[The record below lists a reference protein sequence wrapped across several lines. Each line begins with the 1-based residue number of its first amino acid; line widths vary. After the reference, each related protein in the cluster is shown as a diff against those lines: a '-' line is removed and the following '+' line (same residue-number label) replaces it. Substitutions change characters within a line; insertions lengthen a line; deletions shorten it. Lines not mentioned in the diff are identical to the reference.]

1 MDILIAFFVFICSVI
16 ICLIINQPL
25 YFALAVGLICFYIT
39 GLHRGYGSKELF
51 KMIYAGGKKSFVVIK
66 ILLLI
71 GCLTALWRASG
82 TIEFFVYYGIKF
94 ITPHL
99 FIIIAFALTMV
110 LSYLLGTSFGVV
122 GTAGVMMMILARSG
136 GVDPAVCAGAVI
148 SGAYFGERCSAAS
161 SAALLT
167 AAAAEVDI
175 KHFLSMML
183 KTSFIPTALTL
194 CVYAFL
200 SYQNPIGSINSE
212 ITNALMRGF
221 DLSWYIILP
230 AVILI
235 ALPWF
240 KIKVFYAIAAS
251 AAAAFILSV
260 SFQGQTFL
268 EVLKTCI
275 LGYTPNLS
283 SLSSIL
289 SGGGIISMIAVI
301 IIVFLSSA
309 YTGIFENT
317 TMIDPIQKK
326 CNALANKIG
335 LFGAQIITSVLASS
349 VFCNQ
354 TIGIIMS
361 AQMLK
366 GSYCK
371 KGASKEELATDI
383 GCSAITIAG
392 LIPWS
397 IAATVPL
404 AMLGVSG
411 RALLYSVFLYAVSIT
426 YLATKR
432 IWFRRL

>member
-1 MDILIAFFVFICSVI
+1 MDILIAFIVFICSVI
-16 ICLIINQPL
+16 LCLIINQPL

-39 GLHRGYGSKELF
+39 GKHRGYGTKELF
-51 KMIYAGGKKSFVVIK
+51 KMIYTGGKKSFVVIK

-136 GVDPAVCAGAVI
+136 GVNPIICAGAVI

-167 AAAAEVDI
+167 AAVAEVDI
-175 KHFLSMML
+175 KNFLTIML
-183 KTSFIPTALTL
+183 KTSVIPTALTL

-200 SYQNPIGSINSE
+200 SYQNPIGVVSGE
-212 ITNALMRGF
+212 ITYALKSGF
-221 DLSWYIILP
+221 NLSWYIILP

-235 ALPWF
+235 VLPWF
-240 KIKVFYAIAAS
+240 KIKIFYAITAS
-251 AAAAFILSV
+251 AVTAFILSV
-260 SFQGQTFL
+260 LFQGQTFI
-268 EVLKTCI
+268 EVLKTCL
-275 LGYTPNLS
+275 LGYTPS
-283 SLSSIL
+283 IISLSSIL
-289 SGGGIISMIAVI
+289 SGGGMVSMFAVI
-301 IIVFLSSA
+301 LIVFLSSA

-317 TMIDPIQKK
+317 GMIDPVQKK
-326 CNALANKIG
+326 CNALSNKIG
-335 LFGAQIITSVLASS
+335 LFGSQIITSVLASG

-361 AQMLK
+361 VQMLK
-366 GSYCK
+366 GSYSE
-371 KGASKEELATDI
+371 KGASKEELAADA
-383 GCSAITIAG
+383 GCSSITIAG

-404 AMLGVSG
+404 AMLGVG
-411 RALLYSVFLYAVSIT
+411 AKALLYSVFLYAVPLT
-426 YLATKR
+426 YLLTKR
-432 IWFRRL
+432 IWFKHL

>member
-25 YFALAVGLICFYIT
+25 YFALAVGLVCFYLT

-51 KMIYAGGKKSFVVIK
+51 KMIYIGGKKSFVVIK

-71 GCLTALWRASG
+71 GCLTALWRVSG

-99 FIIIAFALTMV
+99 FIIIAFALTML

-122 GTAGVMMMILARSG
+122 GTAGIMMMILARSG
-136 GVDPAVCAGAVI
+136 GVNPAVCAGAVI

-167 AAAAEVDI
+167 AAVTDVDI
-175 KHFLSMML
+175 KHFLTIML
-183 KTSFIPTALTL
+183 KTSIIPAAITL

-200 SYQNPIGSINSE
+200 SYQNPIGVVSGE
-212 ITNALMRGF
+212 ITYALKSGF

-235 ALPWF
+235 VLPWI

-251 AAAAFILSV
+251 AVTAFILSV
-260 SFQGQTFL
+260 LFQGQTFT
-268 EVLKTCI
+268 EVLKICVM
-275 LGYTPNLS
+275 GYTPTIS
-283 SLSSIL
+283 SLSGIL
-289 SGGGIISMIAVI
+289 SGGGMASMIAVI
-301 IIVFLSSA
+301 VIVFLSSA

-317 TMIDPIQKK
+317 GMINPIQKK
-326 CNALANKIG
+326 CKALANKIG
-335 LFGAQIITSVLASS
+335 LFGAQIITSALASC

-366 GSYCK
+366 GAYIE
-371 KGASKEELATDI
+371 KGASNEELAADI

-404 AMLGVSG
+404 AMLGADAK
-411 RALLYSVFLYAVSIT
+411 ALLYSVFLYAVPIT
-426 YLATKR
+426 YLVTKK
-432 IWFRRL
+432 IWFKR

>member
-1 MDILIAFFVFICSVI
+1 MDILIAFIVFICSVI
-16 ICLIINQPL
+16 LCLIINQPL

-51 KMIYAGGKKSFVVIK
+51 KMIYIGGKKSFVVIK

-99 FIIIAFALTMV
+99 FIIIAFALPLV
-110 LSYLLGTSFGVV
+110 LSFLLGTSFGVV

-136 GVDPAVCAGAVI
+136 GVDPIVCAGAVI

-167 AAAAEVDI
+167 AAVTEVDI
-175 KHFLSMML
+175 KHFLAIML
-183 KTSFIPTALTL
+183 KTSIIPTALTL

-200 SYQNPIGSINSE
+200 SYQNPIGSVSGE
-212 ITNALMRGF
+212 ITNALKSGF

-235 ALPWF
+235 VLPWF

-260 SFQGQTFL
+260 LFQGQTFL
-268 EVLKTCI
+268 AVLKTCI
-275 LGYTPNLS
+275 TGYAPSLS
-283 SLSSIL
+283 SLNSIL
-289 SGGGIISMIAVI
+289 FGGGMISMIAVI
-301 IIVFLSSA
+301 AIVFLSSA

-317 TMIDPIQKK
+317 GMIDPIQKR
-326 CNALANKIG
+326 CNILANKIG
-335 LFGAQIITSVLASS
+335 LFGAQIITSVFASG

-366 GSYCK
+366 GAYSE
-371 KGASKEELATDI
+371 KGTSKEELAADV

-392 LIPWS
+392 VIPWS

-404 AMLGVSG
+404 AMLGVDAN
-411 RALLYSVFLYAVSIT
+411 ALIYSVFLYAVPLT
-426 YLATKR
+426 YLATKK
-432 IWFRRL
+432 IWYKR

>member
-1 MDILIAFFVFICSVI
+1 MDILIAFLVFIFSVI
-16 ICLIINQPL
+16 LCLIVNQPL
-25 YFALAVGLICFYIT
+25 YFALAVGLLCFYIT

-51 KMIYAGGKKSFVVIK
+51 KMIYIGGRKSFVVIK

-99 FIIIAFALTMV
+99 FILIAFALTLM

-136 GVDPAVCAGAVI
+136 GVNPIICAGAVI

-167 AAAAEVDI
+167 ANVAEVDI
-175 KHFLSMML
+175 KYFLAIML
-183 KTSFIPTALTL
+183 KTSIIPTVLTL
-194 CVYAFL
+194 CVYAYL
-200 SYQNPIGSINSE
+200 SYQNPIGVVSGE
-212 ITNALMRGF
+212 ITYALKSGF

-235 ALPWF
+235 VLPWF
-240 KIKVFYAIAAS
+240 KIKIFYAITAS
-251 AAAAFILSV
+251 AVTAFILSV
-260 SFQGQTFL
+260 LFQGQTFI
-268 EVLKTCI
+268 EVLKTCL
-275 LGYTPNLS
+275 LGYTPS
-283 SLSSIL
+283 IISLSSIL
-289 SGGGIISMIAVI
+289 SGGGMASMFAVI
-301 IIVFLSSA
+301 VIVFLSSA

-317 TMIDPIQKK
+317 GMIDPIQKK
-326 CNALANKIG
+326 CKTLANKIG
-335 LFGAQIITSVLASS
+335 LFGAQIITSALASS

-361 AQMLK
+361 VQMLK
-366 GSYCK
+366 GAYSE
-371 KGASKEELATDI
+371 KGASKEELAADV
-383 GCSAITIAG
+383 GCCAITIAG

-404 AMLGVSG
+404 AMLGVG
-411 RALLYSVFLYAVSIT
+411 AKALLYSVFLYAVPIT
-426 YLATKR
+426 YLLTKK
-432 IWFRRL
+432 IWFKHL